1 MYKVEVCI
9 GRIFKAKARPAQ
21 SKDKNFG
28 SEPVPAKKNFRFRLD
43 RLSLSDF
50 KTDSI
55 SKLHKI
61 NVFFADDLF
70 FCNILKN

>member
-50 KTDSI
+50 KTDSF
-55 SKLHKI
+55 S
-61 NVFFADDLF
+61 
-70 FCNILKN
+70 